1 MLDILS
7 NGSKPESILKH
18 VPKVYL
24 STKTFVLDPD
34 QRTDDTGRPIASEF
48 VAGVGSEVVRFQP
61 PVPLEGKVEIYMQTL
76 LDAQKLSLFETVKRS
91 LVRYGE
97 QPRSEWALSKE
108 ADTGRPHDPA
118 QTTLLVLAINY
129 VAEVEQALEDM
140 EHRGDVDALT
150 RYSQKQR
157 EQLNDLIKLTR
168 TDLTKGDRAR
178 IMNCITMDA
187 HSRDVVESMIRQKVD
202 SVDSFQWQSQLKHKF
217 RVPPSHAA
225 HQGRDLHLRGSG
237 GERAE
242 VAICDAVLPYDYE

>member
-1 MLDILS
+1 MCSSD
-7 NGSKPESILKH
+7 
-18 VPKVYL
+18 
-24 STKTFVLDPD
+24 
-34 QRTDDTGRPIASEF
+34 
-48 VAGVGSEVVRFQP
+48 
-61 PVPLEGKVEIYMQTL
+61 L

-129 VAEVEQALEDM
+129 VAEVEQALEDIQ
-140 EHRGDVDALT
+140 HRGDVDALS

-168 TDLTKGDRAR
+168 TGLTKGDRAR

-187 HSRDVVESMIRQKVD
+187 HSRDVVESMIRQNVG
-202 SVDSFQWQSQLKHKF
+202 SVDRYVDRSLDVLCQFYSSCMSCCGIKYLTFCCFFIFHRAKYNTKLPMA
-217 RVPPSHAA
+217 VPAEAQISCPTVSCRPS
-225 HQGRDLHLRGSG
+225 GT
-237 GERAE
+237 
-242 VAICDAVLPYDYE
+242 